1 MSCIVYPWFMLIWSA
16 KVGRVK
22 SEIQVL
28 SQYFVI
34 LVMIM
39 SINRFLWA
47 KRLKANKDPK
57 CTNELYHA
65 KQPLLLDICFL
76 KMGFWSLESWRL
88 WVTSCFQS
96 LGCFGPLIQTALGHE
111 PFSGISQEQPF
122 MQIPQFQLSQ
132 MYFNTFFFFL

>member
-1 MSCIVYPWFMLIWSA
+1 MLIWSA

-22 SEIQVL
+22 SVIQVIF
-28 SQYFVI
+28 QYFVI

-76 KMGFWSLESWRL
+76 KMGF
-88 WVTSCFQS
+88 
-96 LGCFGPLIQTALGHE
+96 
-111 PFSGISQEQPF
+111 
-122 MQIPQFQLSQ
+122 
-132 MYFNTFFFFL
+132 